1 MKHPAHSET
10 KQAVLWRKRIIL
22 GIEIAI
28 CFLIYTVILLVIR
41 NHIPDA
47 PALIDQVKKVY
58 GVYGYD
64 LIFLGALLEGT
75 FLVGFYV
82 PGSFIVLLGA
92 ALSRSGVVSFPL
104 VVLFGTLGLSLGY
117 IVNYALGRFGWYRIL
132 SGFGFDKGIETAKDK
147 LKHYQDR
154 TIFYGYMMPST
165 ASLLSTAAGI
175 MKIPFKKFVVQSV
188 LTQLF
193 WSLLLGGL
201 AYIFGMVFVEIF
213 LQYFGFIAL
222 TGFVLWAIKKLR
234 EKEPLVR
241 AKQPQLKKAE
251 KK

>member
-1 MKHPAHSET
+1 MKHTAHHDT
-10 KQAVLWRKRIIL
+10 KSTHILKKRIIL
-22 GIEIAI
+22 GVEIAI
-28 CFLIYTVILLVIR
+28 CFLIYTAILLLIR

-47 PALIDQVKKVY
+47 PALIQQIKQVY

-64 LIFLGALLEGT
+64 LVFLGALLEGT

-92 ALSRSGVVSFPL
+92 ALSKSGVVSFPL

-117 IVNYALGRFGWYRIL
+117 VINYALGRFGWYRIL
-132 SGFGFDKGIETAKDK
+132 SGFGFDKGIEAAKDK
-147 LKHYQDR
+147 LRHYQDKA
-154 TIFYGYMMPST
+154 IFYGYMMPST

-175 MKIPFKKFVVQSV
+175 MKMPFKKFVVQSV
-188 LTQLF
+188 LTQAF

-222 TGFVLWAIKKLR
+222 TGFVLWGLKRLR
-234 EKEPLVR
+234 EKE
-241 AKQPQLKKAE
+241 K
-251 KK
+251 